1 MLRMIRCLNISPS
14 LYKQK
19 CLGSFPLEQ
28 LSGVHGISACEAILD
43 V

>member
-1 MLRMIRCLNISPS
+1 MIRRLNISPS

-19 CLGSFPLEQ
+19 CLGSFPLAW
-28 LSGVHGISACEAILD
+28 LSGVDGISPREAILD